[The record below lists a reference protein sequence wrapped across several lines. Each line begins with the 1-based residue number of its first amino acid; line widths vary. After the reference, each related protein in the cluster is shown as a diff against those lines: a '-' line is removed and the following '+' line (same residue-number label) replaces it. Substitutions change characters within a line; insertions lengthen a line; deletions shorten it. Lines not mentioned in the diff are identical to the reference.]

1 MKRWIWLLLLIPA
14 VVQAVTSEE
23 LRLMA
28 GEVERD
34 QRLRESRVD
43 PNELG
48 NLLPQD
54 TRAIATP
61 PAQQEEIQPDR
72 PRSTKY
78 HRPASPDNAGDSFTV
93 TTKETAKIRN
103 NLYVPPPRIMGAG
116 ARITTDA
123 VTVAQRR
130 FGIRLGTW
138 MPARLERTTTSS
150 DPGMVEMVLT
160 QDVDGDH
167 RTLPKGT
174 LLFARKAYNQ
184 GTKRLDLQIVKVIT
198 PEGHEM
204 KVNALVYDSSRVA
217 GLVGTVTGP
226 AVTATVKTGLVRG
239 LLESSQLAMNTLGDS
254 SLINTLGDATVDEVV
269 NNQRA
274 VLDEQQQQT
283 YTIRV
288 TAQDVLIRIEETF

>member
-43 PNELG
+43 PDALG
-48 NLLPQD
+48 NLLPHD
-54 TRAIATP
+54 KRTIATP
-61 PAQQEEIQPDR
+61 PAQHEAIQPDK
-72 PRSTKY
+72 PQSTKY
-78 HRPASPDNAGDSFTV
+78 HRPASPDNAGDLFTV
-93 TTKETAKIRN
+93 TTKETTKNRN
-103 NLYVPPPRIMGAG
+103 NLYVPPPRVMGAA

-138 MPARLERTTTSS
+138 IPARLERTTTSS
-150 DPGMVEMVLT
+150 DPGLVELVLT

-167 RTLPKGT
+167 RTLAKGT

-184 GTKRLDLQIVKVIT
+184 GTKRLDLQIVKIIT

-204 KVNALVYDSSRVA
+204 KVNALVYDHVRVA
-217 GLVGTVTGP
+217 GLIGAVSGP
-226 AVTATVKTGLVRG
+226 PMAATVKTGLVRG

-254 SLINTLGDATVDEVV
+254 SLVNTLGDTAVNEVV
-269 NNQRA
+269 NNQRE
-274 VLDEQQQQT
+274 VLDEQQLNT